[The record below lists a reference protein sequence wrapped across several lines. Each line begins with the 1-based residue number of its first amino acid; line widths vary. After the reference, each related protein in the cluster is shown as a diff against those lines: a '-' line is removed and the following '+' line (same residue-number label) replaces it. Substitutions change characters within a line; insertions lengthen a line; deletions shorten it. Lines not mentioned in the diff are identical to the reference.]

1 MIVEGYSYDIFKQI
15 SPQKIRLYLTSCGWN
30 YDRSTKFCDIFSN
43 PDDGTVVTVP
53 NNRDYSDYAY
63 RVEEIVRD
71 VSASESLP
79 VQRVITGMT
88 ISASTDIIEYH
99 YEPESG
105 EVGLIPIPDILHI
118 ISAGNDL
125 NNYAYRD
132 IKEYRESY
140 ANSNWKGRKDL
151 DSIRLGP
158 TIPGSYVVQFVYP
171 MMNDSGSIGTD
182 LHGAVVPDNGNL
194 SQVCDKIESSLESI
208 IDAAER
214 NRKELE
220 PEDRI
225 SYNFVSTVME
235 LGFDKAD
242 MDVRRIRTLGKT
254 KDVPKPQI
262 LSKQIF
268 SRISAIETNMRPDEM
283 RVEQDFIGRITM
295 FKDPREEV
303 NDDPADISVTFID
316 TEGKAC
322 SATLSL
328 NGDDLNKAYD
338 ASKARQNVKVSG
350 TLVGGKYKRIID
362 VKGFSIL
369 G

>member
-1 MIVEGYSYDIFKQI
+1 MIIEGYSYDIFKQI
-15 SPQKIRLYLTSCGWN
+15 SPQKIRLYLTSCGWK
-30 YDRSTKFCDIFSN
+30 YERSTKFYDIFSN
-43 PDDGTVVTVP
+43 PEDGVVVTVP
-53 NNRDYSDYAY
+53 NNRDYTDYAY

-71 VSASESLP
+71 VSASESLS

-88 ISASTDIIEYH
+88 ISASTDIVEYH

-105 EVGLIPIPDILHI
+105 EVGLIPVPDVLHI
-118 ISAGNDL
+118 INAGNDL

-132 IKEYRESY
+132 LKEYRDSY
-140 ANSNWKGRKDL
+140 ANSNWKGKKDL
-151 DSIRLGP
+151 DLIRLGP
-158 TIPGSYVVQFVYP
+158 ATPGSYVVQFVYP

-182 LHGAVVPDNGNL
+182 LYGAVVPDNCNL

-214 NRKELE
+214 NRKELD
-220 PEDRI
+220 PEDKI
-225 SYNFVSTVME
+225 SYNFVSTVMD

-242 MDVRRIRTLGKT
+242 VDVRRIKTLGKT
-254 KDVPKPQI
+254 KDARKPQL

-268 SRISAIETNMRPDEM
+268 PRISAIEANMRPEEM

-303 NDDPADISVTFID
+303 NDEPADISITFID

-322 SATLSL
+322 TATLSL
-328 NGDDLNKAYD
+328 SGDDLNRAYD

-350 TLVGGKYKRIID
+350 TLIGGKSKRIID